1 MTVCDTDCAT
11 GQCPGYGQKPGRI
24 LSHRLVMRQ
33 PIIGGCTS
41 SSVDSVSGYF
51 LIGSSLLEWV
61 TQLKLVR
68 LFKPIDL
75 GSLAE
80 RLEARYRG
88 GYSRRFETE
97 LYVRIQP

>member
-1 MTVCDTDCAT
+1 MTVCDIDCAT
-11 GQCPGYGQKPGRI
+11 RQCPGYGQKPGCI

-41 SSVDSVSGYF
+41 SSVDSVSGYYF
-51 LIGSSLLEWV
+51 LIESSLLEWV
-61 TQLKLVR
+61 TQLKLLR
-68 LFKPIDL
+68 LFKPIDF

-88 GYSRRFETE
+88 RYS
-97 LYVRIQP
+97 